1 LLTPNTIA
9 AIATKDKNLVFMIFN
24 ILIVNLFVS
33 KYTHKT
39 TPKKIRYSQNSTI
52 RCTAIFSR

>member
-1 LLTPNTIA
+1 
-9 AIATKDKNLVFMIFN
+9 
-24 ILIVNLFVS
+24 LIVNLFVS

-52 RCTAIFSR
+52 RCTAIFSRWTA